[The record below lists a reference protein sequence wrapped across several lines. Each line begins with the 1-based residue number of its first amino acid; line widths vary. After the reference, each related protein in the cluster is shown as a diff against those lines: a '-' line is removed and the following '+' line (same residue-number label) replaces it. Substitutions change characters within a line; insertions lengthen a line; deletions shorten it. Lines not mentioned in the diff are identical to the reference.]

1 MLTRK
6 TFQRE
11 NAMPKRRKKRNYRMI
26 AFKVYYDTDEDI
38 LDWWEGIEAGDRSDA
53 LRDLIRE
60 HLGQQPTP
68 RSRQVIE
75 LPELLEVRRDTLWI
89 RDALS
94 DMPAYLERVIQHVA
108 AHAQTMG
115 VGQPAR
121 ASPEDI
127 ARNDPA
133 LSDAE
138 SQRRTRKM
146 RNATW

>member
-1 MLTRK
+1 MSKRK
-6 TFQRE
+6 
-11 NAMPKRRKKRNYRMI
+11 PKKRNYRMI
-26 AFKVYYDTDEDI
+26 AFKVYYDSDQDI
-38 LDWWEGIEAGDRSDA
+38 LDWWEGIEAGERSDA
-53 LRDLIRE
+53 IRDLIHE
-60 HLGQQPTP
+60 HVGVRRKPKVP
-68 RSRQVIE
+68 IID
-75 LPELLEVRRDTLWI
+75 LPELMEVRRDTLWI
-89 RDALS
+89 KDALN